1 MRIIRRFPT
10 ALAIGAAVGLVSY
23 CLVVTF
29 APEWGAYRWK
39 AISP

>member
-29 APEWGAYRWK
+29 APEWGVYR
-39 AISP
+39 